1 MTVRTHLSRVHSI
14 PHPRWRVPVLG
25 DLTTMN
31 LTTPTQATMALG
43 RQLGPVFERK
53 LLGLRFVFVYGADIV
68 AELSDES
75 RFAKK
80 ELPFL
85 RGIGGDGLFTAL
97 NEEPNWRRAHN
108 LLRPAFTQAAMR
120 KYHRTMLEVN
130 SELIDRWDRCVGGKT
145 IDVSGDMTRL
155 TLETIG
161 RTGFSYSF
169 DALRREEP
177 HPFVTA
183 MIDSLF
189 YAPIRTMLSLPVVG
203 DTMMR
208 RFDEKEQARRDYMF
222 GVVDNV
228 VNERLAS
235 GTTEHDDLLELM
247 MRAAREDDPNKLD
260 ERNIRYQIV
269 TFLVAGH
276 ETTSGALSFALY
288 YLSQNPEAQA
298 RARAEIEEVWGRSD
312 TVSFEQVTKLR
323 YLRRVIDESLR
334 LWPTA
339 PVYSRQAR
347 HDTVVGG
354 RYRMAAGDSM
364 TVLIPLL
371 HRDPLWGPDT
381 ERFDPDRFSPEVARA
396 RAPHIYK
403 PFGTGERGC
412 IGRQFAIHES
422 ILVLGSILRR
432 YDIAA
437 DPGYTLRV
445 AERLTFMPKDF
456 RLRLRRRN

>member
-1 MTVRTHLSRVHSI
+1 MAVRTHSSRDHSI

-25 DLTTMN
+25 DLTTVN

-43 RQLGPVFERK
+43 RRLGPVFERK

-120 KYHRTMLEVN
+120 RYHWTMLEVT
-130 SELIDRWDRCVGGKT
+130 SELIDRWDRGAGGET
-145 IDVSGDMTRL
+145 VDVSGDMTKL
-155 TLETIG
+155 TLETIA

-169 DALRREEP
+169 DALRRDEP

-203 DTMMR
+203 DPMMR

-222 GVVDNV
+222 GVVDKV
-228 VNERLAS
+228 VDERLA
-235 GTTEHDDLLELM
+235 GGPTAHDDLLELM
-247 MRAAREDDPNKLD
+247 MRAAREGDPNKLD

-276 ETTSGALSFALY
+276 ETTAGALSFALY
-288 YLSQNPEAQA
+288 YLSQHPEVQA

-312 TVSFEQVTKLR
+312 TVSFEQVAKLR
-323 YLRRVIDESLR
+323 YVRRVIDESLR

-371 HRDPLWGPDT
+371 HRDPLWGPDP
-381 ERFDPDRFSPEVARA
+381 ERFDPDRFAPEVARD

-445 AERLTFMPKDF
+445 AERLTFMPRDF
-456 RLRLRRRN
+456 RLRLRHRN